1 MTTIRRTAVLL
12 GLSAA
17 IVISTVIPASAAFSA
32 RSAAQPAAVATG
44 TVTAP
49 ERIDISKSCGRTQT
63 GGGYTNSWGQWVPP
77 TYSYWFTATIS
88 WPAGTATSG
97 VTGYRVMAHLNNG
110 ASVVMGE
117 TNASTRSITQT
128 VDQGYLAYEP
138 RLSVVTLTRTKWNA
152 ETPRTAV
159 LTC

>member
-12 GLSAA
+12 GLTAA
-17 IVISTVIPASAAFSA
+17 VVIGSSIPASATWSA
-32 RSAAQPAAVATG
+32 RSTAQPAAVATG

-49 ERIDISKSCGRTQT
+49 ERIDVTKSCGRTQT

-77 TYSYWFTATIS
+77 TYSYWYTATVS
-88 WPAGTATSG
+88 WPAGAATSG

-110 ASVVMGE
+110 GSVVMGE
-117 TNASTRSITQT
+117 TNASTRSVTQT

-138 RLSVVTLTRTKWNA
+138 RLSVITLTGTSWSA

>member
-1 MTTIRRTAVLL
+1 MNRIRRSAVLL
-12 GLSAA
+12 GLTASV
-17 IVISTVIPASAAFSA
+17 IVGSSIPASATFTESVRTNTATLQA
-32 RSAAQPAAVATG
+32 LTVAAPAAVNVNDYCSTTSYTYWNG
-44 TVTAP
+44 WTNVTVT
-49 ERIDISKSCGRTQT
+49 ENW
-63 GGGYTNSWGQWVPP
+63 YN
-77 TYSYWFTATIS
+77 ATVT
-88 WPAGTATSG
+88 WPASTTQRG

-117 TNASTRSITQT
+117 TNASTRSVTQT

-138 RLSVVTLTRTKWNA
+138 RLSVITLTGTSWSA